1 MCLGMH
7 LARLETRVMLNSLF
21 DRVRD
26 LAFVPDD
33 GTGEESKIVG
43 LTFRSPTSFPSRSR
57 PPHEKP
63 GSDPA

>member
-21 DRVRD
+21 DRVKD

-33 GTGEESKIVG
+33 GTGEGSKIVG
-43 LTFRSPTSFPSRSR
+43 LTFRSPNKLPVAFT
-57 PPHEKP
+57 
-63 GSDPA
+63 PAA

>member
-1 MCLGMH
+1 
-7 LARLETRVMLNSLF
+7 MLNSLF

-43 LTFRSPTSFPSRSR
+43 LTFRPNKLPVTFA
-57 PPHEKP
+57 
-63 GSDPA
+63 PAA